1 MDQHTINTFSLSHY
15 SLLNCQIT
23 FPSITSKR
31 LATDVFF
38 SIKMP
43 QITFT
48 YHYRNF
54 GTLFG
59 VKSSTHIENKIP
71 HFAFHFVQNR
81 FPPKIMEIHKFCG
94 IWCSNCRW
102 LHSATPIFTC
112 LCSSISRIFLK
123 DTDTSTRTGWP
134 KIDTFLGFFLHF
146 SW

>member
-59 VKSSTHIENKIP
+59 VKSSTHRKSNSTLCFPFCGKQISTINHGKLLVENTL
-71 HFAFHFVQNR
+71 
-81 FPPKIMEIHKFCG
+81 IHIFCG
-94 IWCSNCRW
+94 IWF
-102 LHSATPIFTC
+102 PIVDDFILRRQYLPVC
-112 LCSSISRIFLK
+112 VRL
-123 DTDTSTRTGWP
+123 
-134 KIDTFLGFFLHF
+134 FLGYF
-146 SW
+146 STIQTLPPGLVDLR